1 MIAGRPPAPLKPPVT
16 IDDFARLDIRVG
28 RIERVSDVPGS
39 RKLVRLEV
47 SFGDHR
53 RIILAGMKEE
63 REHPEEIEGRQAIF
77 LVNLEPKRMAGT
89 VSEGM
94 LLDIGYA
101 DGLTPVLAIPEAEV
115 PDGTRLG

>member
-1 MIAGRPPAPLKPPVT
+1 MSGKPPAPVKPSVT

-28 RIERVSDVPGS
+28 RIEKVSNVSGS
-39 RKLVRLEV
+39 RKLMKLDV

-53 RIILAGMKEE
+53 RTILAGMKEE
-63 REHPEEIEGRQAIF
+63 REQPEELEGRQGLF
-77 LVNLEPKRMAGT
+77 LVNLEPKKMAGEI
-89 VSEGM
+89 SEGM

-101 DGLTPVLAIPEAEV
+101 DGLTPVLAIPEGDV

>member
-1 MIAGRPPAPLKPPVT
+1 MSEKSPALIKPLVT

-28 RIERVSDVPGS
+28 RIEKVSDVLDS
-39 RKLVRLEV
+39 RKLVKLDV

-53 RIILAGMKEE
+53 RTILAGLRDE
-63 REHPEEIEGRQAIF
+63 REKPEEMEGLQAIF
-77 LVNLEPKRMAGT
+77 LVNLEPKKMAGEI
-89 VSEGM
+89 SEGM

-101 DGLTPVLAIPEAEV
+101 DGLTPVLAVPETDV